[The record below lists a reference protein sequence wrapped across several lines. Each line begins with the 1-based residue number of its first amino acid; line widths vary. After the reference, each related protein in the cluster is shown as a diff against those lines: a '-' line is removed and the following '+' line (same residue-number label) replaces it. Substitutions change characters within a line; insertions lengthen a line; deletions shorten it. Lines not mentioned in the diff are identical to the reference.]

1 MTNCE
6 FTKDK
11 IEGYHFTECGLDYV
25 YLLNGYEI
33 DNDPTYG
40 ELFSLHNSDAL
51 HREIARNIVLHRQ
64 QLQWQEIR
72 FLRKELSLTQ
82 SEMSEYLSKSLRQ
95 YQRYERK
102 DEEKAPKEIQDLIR
116 ILYWDYNMKTPSIMQ
131 FLNAVHQERKEKQK
145 LHIQLLNDK
154 DGWKVAA

>member
-1 MTNCE
+1 M
-6 FTKDK
+6 
-11 IEGYHFTECGLDYV
+11 
-25 YLLNGYEI
+25 
-33 DNDPTYG
+33 
-40 ELFSLHNSDAL
+40 
-51 HREIARNIVLHRQ
+51 
-64 QLQWQEIR
+64 
-72 FLRKELSLTQ
+72 RKELSLTQ